1 MPYRRAPAI
10 LSAFVFLLFSLRGL
24 DAAPGQSISG
34 RVMFEDGGFTCDRQ
48 CTVTLLISGVRPL
61 QTVMADLSG
70 HFTFNNV
77 TRGPYTIRV
86 EIDGVE
92 AVNSP
97 ISDLDIGHDVIVN
110 VPRIRTAP
118 AQSTGSPI
126 VDVSEF
132 LNRYPKKAVSYFE
145 KGSASMKN
153 KKTDDAVK
161 YFRNA
166 VELAPTFYEAHNQL
180 GLAYMETGHKDDAER
195 EFLLAHELNSNAV
208 DPLLSLTRI
217 YLDANDFERA
227 LSTSEQ
233 AVKANPRS
241 AQAFFNLGFALY
253 KTDQLDRSE
262 TALKRALDLGPK
274 VGVIRLMLAN
284 VYMKSQRFE
293 SAVEQLNKY
302 IFENPKGQQ
311 LQEAK
316 DMRDRLLQ
324 ASAENRP

>member
-1 MPYRRAPAI
+1 MPFRRTPAI

-24 DAAPGQSISG
+24 EAAPGQSISG
-34 RVMFEDGGFTCDRQ
+34 RLMFEDGSFTCDRQ
-48 CTVTLLISGVRPL
+48 CTVTLLISGVRPV
-61 QTVMADLSG
+61 QTVMTDLSG

-77 TRGPYTIRV
+77 VRGPYTIRV

-97 ISDLDIGHDVIVN
+97 ISDFDIGHDVIVN
-110 VPRIRTAP
+110 VPRIRSSP
-118 AQSTGSPI
+118 PQSSGGNI
-126 VDVSEF
+126 VNVAEF
-132 LNRYPKKAVSYFE
+132 LDRYPKKAVSYFE
-145 KGSASMKN
+145 KGNASMKN

-180 GLAYMETGHKDDAER
+180 GLAYKESGHVADAER
-195 EFLLAHELNSNAV
+195 EFLLAHELNSTAV

-217 YLDANDFERA
+217 YLDRNDFDQA
-227 LSTSEQ
+227 ISTSEQ
-233 AVKANPRS
+233 AVKANPQS

-284 VYMKSQRFE
+284 VYMKSQRYD

-316 DMRDRLLQ
+316 DMRERLLQ